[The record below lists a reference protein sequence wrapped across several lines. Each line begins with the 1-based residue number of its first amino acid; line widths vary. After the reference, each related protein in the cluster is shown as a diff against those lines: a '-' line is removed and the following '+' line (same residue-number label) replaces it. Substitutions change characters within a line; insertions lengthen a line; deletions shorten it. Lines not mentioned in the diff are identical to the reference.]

1 MQKAGTLTDEAI
13 RNGSVTK
20 NTEKRGNGGEPSRNR
35 NVKDDSKR
43 SRTGNAFATITNLVR
58 RDYMVVPRMVN
69 QVNAR
74 NPTAAPGAYF
84 ECSGTDHFK
93 AACPRRAFILGA
105 EEARQ
110 DPNIVTGTFTLNNH
124 HATTLFNSD
133 ADYSFVST
141 AFTPLLGIESSDLGS
156 SYEIE
161 IAIGQLVK
169 IDKVIIGIDW
179 LSKHKAE
186 IIRHEKVFRI
196 PLRNGM
202 KLRVVGERP
211 EEKVRYLRGAKAK
224 EQKKEDIVVIRNFPK
239 VFSNDLSR
247 LLPNREIEFCIDLI
261 PEAIPVAKSPYRF
274 TPSEMEELSGQLKEL
289 QDNGFIRPSSSPWR
303 ASILFFKKKDGSF
316 RMCIGYREL
325 NKLTIKN
332 RCPLPKIDDQFDK
345 LQGSTYFSKI
355 DLRSEY
361 HQLRVHEDDIPKTAF
376 RTRYGHFEFM
386 EEHEM
391 YLGLVL
397 ELLKKKKLYA
407 KFSKCEL
414 WLQKVQFLWHVING
428 DRIHVDPSKIKD
440 FKNWKASRTPSEVSS
455 FLGLAGN
462 YHRFIKNF
470 YKIAKSFTILT
481 QKIKTFDWGEEQE
494 KAFQNLKDKL
504 CNVRVLA
511 LPEGP
516 KDFVVYCVA
525 SGLGL
530 GCVLIQ
536 RGKVIAYPSRH
547 YLYGTKIVIYTD
559 HKSLQYIFN
568 QKELNMH
575 QRRWIELFSDY
586 DCEIRYHP
594 GKVNVVADAPS
605 RREMIKPKRIRA
617 MNMTIQSSIKG
628 YVLVAKNEKGYNCV
642 IVDRLTESAHFLPM
656 CEDYKMDRLA
666 RLYLNE
672 IVVRHGVS
680 FSIIS
685 DRDSRFT
692 SRFWQTM
699 HEALGTRKCRSL
711 IMWAEVGEGK
721 LIGPEPVQE
730 TTKKSH
736 RSRIGLKLT

>member
-1 MQKAGTLTDEAI
+1 IRGIVAATEPSTIQKAMQKDGTLTDEAI

-43 SRTGNAFATITNLVR
+43 SMTGNAFATITNLVR
-58 RDYMVVPRMVN
+58 RDYTVVPRMVN

-84 ECSGTDHFK
+84 KCGGTDHFK
-93 AACPRRAFILGA
+93 AACPRAFMLGA

-110 DPNIVTGTFTLNNH
+110 DSNIVTGTFTLNNH
-124 HATTLFNSD
+124 HATTLFNSG

-161 IAIGQLVK
+161 IAIGQLVE
-169 IDKVIIGIDW
+169 IDKESTGCPNT
-179 LSKHKAE
+179 
-186 IIRHEKVFRI
+186 R
-196 PLRNGM
+196 LRSFAM
-202 KLRVVGERP
+202 RRS
-211 EEKVRYLRGAKAK
+211 AKAK
-224 EQKKEDIVVIRNFPK
+224 EQKKEDIVVIRNFPG
-239 VFSNDLSR
+239 VFSNDLSG

-261 PEAIPVAKSPYRF
+261 PKAIPVAKSPYRF

-397 ELLKKKKLYA
+397 ELLKKEKLYA

-414 WLQKVQFLWHVING
+414 WLQEVQFLWHVING

-440 FKNWKASRTPSEVSS
+440 FKNWKASRTPSE
-455 FLGLAGN
+455 
-462 YHRFIKNF
+462 
-470 YKIAKSFTILT
+470 
-481 QKIKTFDWGEEQE
+481 
-494 KAFQNLKDKL
+494 
-504 CNVRVLA
+504 
-511 LPEGP
+511 
-516 KDFVVYCVA
+516 
-525 SGLGL
+525 
-530 GCVLIQ
+530 
-536 RGKVIAYPSRH
+536 
-547 YLYGTKIVIYTD
+547 
-559 HKSLQYIFN
+559 
-568 QKELNMH
+568 ELNMH

-594 GKVNVVADAPS
+594 GKANAVADAPS
-605 RREMIKPKRIRA
+605 KREMIKPKRIRA
-617 MNMTIQSSIKG
+617 MNMTIQSSIKVKILAAQKEASDEDMYWWPIMKKDIAV
-628 YVLVAKNEKGYNCV
+628 YVSKC
-642 IVDRLTESAHFLPM
+642 LTCLKD
-656 CEDYKMDRLA
+656 CKMDRLA
-666 RLYLNE
+666 RLYLNK

-730 TTKKSH
+730 TTKKISQIKD
-736 RSRIGLKLT
+736 RLKADVIIRKAMPIRGGNL